1 MKDFYN
7 KECHRYT
14 PSERKTI
21 DKLFKAGTS
30 DEDIAL
36 VLGRTEKAI
45 QCQRVKQGLKK
56 KKGRTPRLE
65 YKPPT
70 KGARYTRYMKPQT
83 EVSIFWGL
91 IKFTKT

>member
-7 KECHRYT
+7 KQSHRYT
-14 PSERKTI
+14 ADECKTI
-21 DKLFKAGTS
+21 DKLFKAGTT

-45 QCQRVKQGLKK
+45 QCQRLKQGLTK

-65 YKPPT
+65 PKPPT
-70 KGARYTRYMKPQT
+70 KGAKYTRYLKPKT
-83 EVSIFWGL
+83 EISILWGL
-91 IKFTKT
+91 IKFTKA